1 MLIPGKKKRVAVYS
15 VILIIIV
22 IFGVIFPV
30 YHFYDPLFKNNPA
43 ITVSGG
49 YYNVTFARDFKNLTD
64 TANSFLF
71 TTNASRTIVAD
82 TGHPDSTLD
91 VSAVNGQIFFN
102 GAPNN
107 VVTII
112 FDLLVSGHFTN
123 NLHPASLTISFAAVG
138 QNQSSVLLTTT
149 TYTSSSV
156 KLPTAEN
163 ISTAKFVNLQLE
175 GYGNVS
181 ATTGLLNESSSVPFY
196 NFCASVQMWLT
207 VKWYTGSSHLF
218 DLSAQV
224 NGLSKPVNS
233 SLSMTIVEAS

>member
-15 VILIIIV
+15 VVILLV
-22 IFGVIFPV
+22 LIFGIIFPI
-30 YHFYDPLFKNNPA
+30 YHVYDPFFKNNSE
-43 ITVSGG
+43 ITVQDGHL
-49 YYNVTFARDFKNLTD
+49 NVTYLGNYKNVDSINPVQL
-64 TANSFLF
+64 S
-71 TTNASRTIVAD
+71 TNISRSTVMD
-82 TGHPDSTLD
+82 LGHLNSTLD
-91 VSAVNGQIFFN
+91 LQLTEGLIYYL

-138 QNQSSVLLTTT
+138 QNQSSVLLTAT

-156 KLPTAEN
+156 KLPAAEN
-163 ISTAKFVNLQLE
+163 ISTAKFINLQLE

-218 DLSAQV
+218 DLGAQV

-233 SLSMTIVEAS
+233 ALSMTIVEAS

>member
-15 VILIIIV
+15 IIIILV
-22 IFGVIFPV
+22 LIFGIIFPV
-30 YHFYDPLFKNNPA
+30 YHVYDTLLKNNPE
-43 ITVSGG
+43 ITVQDGHL
-49 YYNVTFARDFKNLTD
+49 NVTYLGNYKNVD
-64 TANSFLF
+64 SINPVQFS
-71 TTNASRTIVAD
+71 TNISRSTIMD
-82 TGHPDSTLD
+82 LGHLNSTLD
-91 VSAVNGQIFFN
+91 LQLTEGLIYYL

-156 KLPTAEN
+156 KLPAAEN

-207 VKWYTGSSHLF
+207 VKWYTGSSHSF
-218 DLSAQV
+218 DLGAQV

-233 SLSMTIVEAS
+233 ALSMTIVEAS